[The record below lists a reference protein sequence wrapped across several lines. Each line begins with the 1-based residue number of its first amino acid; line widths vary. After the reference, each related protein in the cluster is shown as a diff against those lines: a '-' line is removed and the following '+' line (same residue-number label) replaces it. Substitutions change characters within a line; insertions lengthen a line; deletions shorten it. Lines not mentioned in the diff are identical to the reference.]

1 MVDSEYSTDNY
12 NSSNISIGVATKNPE
27 ILTFLPNNLKTKTMC
42 KHAVKKLPCVIRH
55 VPDQYKT
62 QQMWNKAII
71 ENSGTS
77 DSVPICHKN
86 QEIHDN
92 PLDNYPRA

>member
-1 MVDSEYSTDNY
+1 
-12 NSSNISIGVATKNPE
+12 
-27 ILTFLPNNLKTKTMC
+27 MC

-92 PLDNYPRA
+92 PLDNYPRAWKFVLDSYITQTLCDKSVNSYHSTIQFVPDNYKTQ